1 MGPLIVLAVLALGSP
16 FASAVTDSSM
26 GIAKSAANLSL
37 RQNRYLGEVQNSK
50 QHANYTQFAGALNLE
65 PENPRFISYK
75 VNALAE
81 GSFEAREELYFG
93 VPEAYIE
100 NFDRSIRFSVGRK
113 KRTWSR
119 LDEQFSLGVWQ
130 PQLRW
135 DYLAPEQQ
143 GLTGLF
149 IDANLTDHLRI
160 VFFTSQVN
168 LPDQGPQYKLEKGSF
183 SSTNR
188 WFQQPH
194 LAVNL
199 FDGTPFA
206 ADAPLYYKIDQ
217 PSYDSLFLQSSFA
230 LGLDYDSP
238 NGFWTHFNVAYKPRN
253 QIHLGIEC
261 TNCGN
266 VGGPTPLEIT
276 ASIHPKIVKHFV
288 ATWEMGFD
296 RTDDRGWV
304 SLTAELPSPSGF
316 PDRYEEAPLDDVL
329 IAGTAYQH
337 YLGNWLGGRPSW
349 LQYSYLRV
357 VEIGSKNKGGM
368 LNQDEVRSSMDRFP
382 FKNLAGLDWK
392 IRLSQKAKNRVHWT
406 NRYQYAM
413 DEEGGW
419 LSSQLEWNQGN
430 VIWNFGVDVLGSQV
444 DPASD
449 KAGLF
454 TRYRANDRV
463 FGGVSYVF

>member
-1 MGPLIVLAVLALGSP
+1 MGSLILIAVFALGSP
-16 FASAVTDSSM
+16 LASAAPES
-26 GIAKSAANLSL
+26 GLAKSAANLSL
-37 RQNRYLGEVQNSK
+37 RQNRYLGEVQSST
-50 QHANYTQFAGALNLE
+50 QQANYTQFAAALNLE
-65 PENPRFISYK
+65 PESPRFVSYK
-75 VNALAE
+75 LNALAE
-81 GSFEAREELYFG
+81 GSFEAREEFYFG

-100 NFDRSIRFSVGRK
+100 NFNRNLRFSVGRK

-119 LDEQFSLGVWQ
+119 LDELFNFGVWQ

-135 DYLAPEQQ
+135 DYLAPQQQ

-149 IDANLTDHLRI
+149 IDWNITSNFRM

-168 LPDQGPQYKLEKGSF
+168 VPDQGPQYKLENGSF

-199 FDGTPFA
+199 FDGTAFA
-206 ADAPLYYKIDQ
+206 SGAPLYYKIDQ

-230 LGLDYDSP
+230 LGFDFDAD

-253 QIHLGIEC
+253 QIHLGVEC

-276 ASIHPKIVKHFV
+276 ATIHPKIVKHFL

-296 RTDDRGWV
+296 RVDDRGWLSV
-304 SLTAELPSPSGF
+304 TGELPSGSGF
-316 PDRYEEAPLDDVL
+316 PGRYEEAPLDDVL
-329 IAGTAYQH
+329 IAGGAYQH
-337 YLGNWLGGRPSW
+337 YLGAWLGGMPSW

-357 VEIGSKNKGGM
+357 VEIGSKSKGGA
-368 LNQDEVRSSMDRFP
+368 LREDQVESSMDRFP
-382 FKNLAGLDWK
+382 VKNLAALDWK
-392 IRLSQKAKNRVHWT
+392 IRLSQKASHRLHWT
-406 NRYQYAM
+406 NRYQYAV

-419 LSSQLEWNQGN
+419 LSSQLDLNQGH
-430 VIWNFGVDVLGSQV
+430 VSWNLGVDVLGSQV
-444 DPASD
+444 DPASNR
-449 KAGLF
+449 AGLF
-454 TRYRANDRV
+454 TRYRSNDRV
-463 FGGVSYVF
+463 FGGVTYVF